1 MEGNNL
7 SIPIYLNQKIVFDM
21 LATIEN
27 GFTQMSNIQ
36 TFSENKNTREAQVD
50 AKIGTSN
57 VFALFGIS
65 LKAALKNENSIGENQ
80 TTNEERVHTPVS
92 LFQRLRSYLE
102 EEGKIKRTSQDSNL
116 ISSINTGDFIE
127 ISGSLLKNPLISLL
141 ETFISMMELSIVFID
156 EPKKNQNKDKN
167 SKILTQMKALYE
179 NLKQGEM
186 IDLICE
192 DENNMKTV
200 MPTYLNYFFNNN
212 MNEVIEGNYKILGK
226 VSKVVNT
233 EDEEINLLRNTS
245 FSLFQ
250 KNVLENMFTSFSELE
265 KFGFNSMEI
274 ATTVKGPALMVVPIA
289 IYL

>member
-1 MEGNNL
+1 MVSNNL
-7 SIPIYLNQKIVFDM
+7 NIPIYLNQKIVFDM

-36 TFSENKNTREAQVD
+36 TFSENKDTREAQVD

-65 LKAALKNENSIGENQ
+65 LKAAMRNENSIGENQ

-102 EEGKIKRTSQDSNL
+102 EEGQIKRTSEVTNF

-127 ISGSLLKNPLISLL
+127 LSGSLLKNPLISLL
-141 ETFISMMELSIVFID
+141 ETFISMMELSIIFTD
-156 EPKKNQNKDKN
+156 DSKKNQNKDKN
-167 SKILTQMKALYE
+167 KKIIDQMKALYE

-200 MPTYLNYFFNNN
+200 LPTYLSYFFNNN
-212 MNEVIEGNYKILGK
+212 MNEIIEGKYKILGK

-233 EDEEINLLRNTS
+233 ESEEINLLRNTS
-245 FSLFQ
+245 FSVFQ
-250 KNVLENMFTSFSELE
+250 KSILKDMFSSFAELE
-265 KFGFNSMEI
+265 KFGFNSIEI
-274 ATTVKGPALMVVPIA
+274 STTVNGPALMVVPIA